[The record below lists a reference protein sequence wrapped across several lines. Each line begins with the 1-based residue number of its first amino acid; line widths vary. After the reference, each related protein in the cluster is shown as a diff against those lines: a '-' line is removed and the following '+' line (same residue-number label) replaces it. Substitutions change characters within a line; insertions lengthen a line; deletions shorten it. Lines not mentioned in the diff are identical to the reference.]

1 MSPTR
6 FAIAAFPRTG
16 SNWLCGVLDS
26 HPQVLCHYEVF
37 HPHAVYYAHAFPERR
52 PEFLRDVARRDADP
66 RGFLDWL
73 YATHY
78 GHAAVG
84 LKLFPGQQ
92 PELTADVLADPS
104 IRKLVLRR
112 DNRVRVFLSAK
123 RATAVGKFTQ
133 LSYDGMRIEL
143 DADELQE
150 FCAGYD
156 AYFDEVDR
164 LVAGQDVLRLAY
176 ERLFDPGRVD
186 EVLAF
191 LGVAPAP
198 GALEAK
204 HVRQSSDSLQHA
216 IANFDELVVRLAGTP
231 LLDELLA
238 DSAVAA

>member
-1 MSPTR
+1 VSPTR

-16 SNWLCGVLDS
+16 SNWLCGVLNS
-26 HPQVLCHYEVF
+26 HPEVLCHYEVF
-37 HPHAVYYAHAFPERR
+37 HPHAVYYAHAFPEHR

-84 LKLFPGQQ
+84 LKLFPGQE
-92 PELTADVLADPS
+92 PELTATALADSS

-133 LSYDGMRIEL
+133 LSYDGMPIEL

-156 AYFDEVDR
+156 AYFEQVER
-164 LVAGQDVLRLAY
+164 LVAGQDVLRLSY
-176 ERLFDPGRVD
+176 ERLFDPARLD

-191 LGVAPAP
+191 LGVGPARVEL
-198 GALEAK
+198 AAK
-204 HVRQSSDSLQHA
+204 HARQSSDSLERA
-216 IANFDELVVRLAGTP
+216 IANFDELAQRLAGTP

-238 DSAVAA
+238 ESTVAA